1 MGSIIA
7 DLLICGTLVRILWKS
22 QTGFKDT
29 DSVVMRLIRLSIEA
43 AAVPVI
49 AASIKVSLIYSY
61 EDNRHL
67 VFCVLLGRLYSNVC
81 VHVLVTAL
89 RAWANSTDFV
99 WIWIL
104 IGT

>member
-99 WIWIL
+99 RIL